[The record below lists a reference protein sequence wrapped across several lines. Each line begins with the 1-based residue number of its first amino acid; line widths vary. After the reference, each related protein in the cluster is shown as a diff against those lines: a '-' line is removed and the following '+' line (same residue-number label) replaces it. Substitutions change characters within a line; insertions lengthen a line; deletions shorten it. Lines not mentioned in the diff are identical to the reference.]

1 MADYDTEEEQ
11 LEALKAWWKEN
22 GHAVIAGIVLGA
34 AALFGWKYWQDYRVE
49 KAENASAIYAD
60 VRAFGN
66 AGEVGN
72 ALEQTEVLTAD
83 YAGVPYATL
92 ATLESA
98 QALVEAGNLEAAEQ
112 QLRWAVENARM
123 SEIGEVARLR
133 LAQVLIA
140 QGRPKEAL
148 GELEVELPAA
158 YAGLL
163 DELRGDA
170 YRALGDLQAA
180 REAYDRALLGAGSR
194 SEYLQLKRDD
204 LGRAETGGVS
214 AS

>member
-11 LEALKAWWKEN
+11 LEALREWWKEN
-22 GHAVIAGIVLGA
+22 GRSVIAGIVLGA
-34 AALFGWKYWQDYRVE
+34 GALFGWKYWQDYQVE
-49 KAENASAIYAD
+49 KAENASALFAD

-72 ALEQTEVLTAD
+72 ALQQVETLTSD
-83 YAGVPYATL
+83 YARVPYASL
-92 ATLESA
+92 ATLEAA
-98 QALVEAGNLEAAEQ
+98 QALVEAGNIESAEK
-112 QLRWAVENARM
+112 QLRWALENARLQ
-123 SEIGEVARLR
+123 EVGEVARLR

-140 QGRPKEAL
+140 QGRARDAL
-148 GELEVELPAA
+148 SELETELPAA
-158 YAGLL
+158 YTGLVE
-163 DELRGDA
+163 ELRGDA

-180 REAYDRALLGAGSR
+180 REAYDRALLSDGSR

-204 LGRAETGGVS
+204 LGRAAAEGVS